1 MILPSSADLVAL
13 KIKCITSEKTMSK
26 SSCWWDIITYPMAVK
41 SMQMTQ
47 ENEDLIKIKM
57 NIQITL

>member
-1 MILPSSADLVAL
+1 MTLPSSADLVAL
-13 KIKCITSEKTMSK
+13 KIKCITLKRQCQK
-26 SSCWWDIITYPMAVK
+26 LLLITYPMAVK
-41 SMQMTQ
+41 SMQMIQ